1 MNLTESELTFAWT
14 PTTVVFALVMFLATA
29 VFSFLIWK
37 RSAYSGSTA
46 FLEILRLLAVA
57 AVGLTL
63 NQPEW
68 RETYRP
74 DTHPVVVVLR
84 DISGSMA
91 TEDVPVPDAPA
102 APPGTRASLAESL
115 VTPEAWSSLDEA
127 YEVKIESFSASG
139 EAAPGDGTDLG
150 GALSRV
156 LDRESQLAAVVLISD
171 GDWNTG
177 EPPSRAATRLRME
190 GIPVF
195 TVPTGSE
202 TRLPD
207 LAVTAFDVPT
217 FGLVGKPV
225 RLPFTLT
232 SALPRNH
239 TATLEIRTNT
249 GEVLTG
255 DVTIPAMGRL
265 QDTLLWTPQEEGDY
279 ELTLTLPTSDE
290 EHDSD
295 NNTLTAPIAIRKE
308 QLRVLLIES
317 YPRWEYRYLRN
328 ALERD
333 PGVEVRCLLFHP
345 DIPALGGGPGY
356 LQAFPAPEE
365 LSAYDVIVL
374 GDVGLTEGQL
384 NAEQVTALKNQ
395 VASQAA
401 GLVLLPGFRGHQL
414 SLLDTELA
422 DLFPVQLDPAQ
433 PRGWGSATPGQFELT
448 ELGARSLLTRLE
460 DTENA
465 NANVWAS
472 LPGFQWYAGVVRA
485 KAGSEVLATH
495 SSETNRHGRIPLIVT
510 KTYGTGKIL
519 FMGTDGAWRWRKGVE
534 DKYHYRF
541 WGQVAR
547 WMAYQRNMASDER
560 MRLFYSPDR
569 PRSGDTLTLNANV
582 MSVGGEPLQAATV
595 VVQIASPSGRIE
607 TVRLQPGGE
616 EQWGLFTG
624 TFTPSE
630 PGEHHLTMTCA
641 ENGGTLETSLAVQ
654 GTTLERI
661 GEPARHDVLDEIAR
675 LTRGEMLSTPDP
687 APLVARIAALPEPE
701 PVERRLRLWAHP
713 VWIGGIVFLLTL
725 FWVGRKMAG
734 AV

>member
-1 MNLTESELTFAWT
+1 MTLSDSELTFSST
-14 PTTVVFALVMFLATA
+14 PTTIVFGVAVLLVTA

-37 RSAYSGSTA
+37 RSRFSLSSGL
-46 FLEILRLLAVA
+46 LETLRLLAVA
-57 AVGLTL
+57 AVTLTL

-74 DTHPVVVVLR
+74 DRKPVLAVLH
-84 DISGSMA
+84 DASGSMK
-91 TEDVPVPDAPA
+91 TEDVPVAEPA
-102 APPGTRASLAESL
+102 GSPPRSRASLAAELSAPEVWTPL
-115 VTPEAWSSLDEA
+115 AGQFEIVTEPFPGPEAD
-127 YEVKIESFSASG
+127 
-139 EAAPGDGTDLG
+139 AAGTDLG
-150 GALSRV
+150 GALAGL
-156 LDRESQLAAVVLISD
+156 LDRHPQLAAVVLVSD

-177 EPPSRAATRLRME
+177 DPPSRAATRYRMA

-195 TVPTGSE
+195 AVPAGSE

-207 LAVTAFDVPT
+207 LAVTAFDAPT

-239 TATLEIRTNT
+239 PATLEIRTSEGETLT
-249 GEVLTG
+249 GEVVL
-255 DVTIPAMGRL
+255 PAMGRL
-265 QDTLLWTPQEEGDY
+265 QETLLWTPKAEGDY
-279 ELTLTLPTSDE
+279 ELTLTLPPAEEERDTS
-290 EHDSD
+290 
-295 NNTLTAPIAIRKE
+295 NNSLTAPIAIRKE
-308 QLRVLLIES
+308 QLKVLLIES

-345 DIPALGGGPGY
+345 EGHGVGGGPGY
-356 LQAFPAPEE
+356 LDAFPEPDA
-365 LSAYDVIVL
+365 LSSFDVIVL
-374 GDVGLTEGQL
+374 GDVGVAEGQL
-384 NAEQVTALKNQ
+384 GLDQVTALKQQ
-395 VASQAA
+395 VAAQAA
-401 GLVLLPGFRGHQL
+401 GLVLMPGFRGHQIT
-414 SLLDTELA
+414 LLDTVLG
-422 DLFPVQLDPAQ
+422 DLFPVQLDTAQ

-465 NANVWAS
+465 NANVWSS

-495 SSETNRHGRIPLIVT
+495 SSETNRHGRIPLIAT

-582 MSVGGEPLQAATV
+582 MSVGGEPLQSATV
-595 VVQIASPSGRIE
+595 IVQIAAPSGRIE

-624 TFTPSE
+624 TFTPAE
-630 PGEHHLTMTCA
+630 PGEHRLSMTCA
-641 ENGGTLETSLAVQ
+641 ENGGTLDTALTVQ
-654 GTTLERI
+654 GTTLERV

-675 LTRGEMLSTPDP
+675 LTRGELLATLDP
-687 APLVARIAALPEPE
+687 AQIRERVAALPEPD

-713 VWIGGIVFLLTL
+713 AWIGTIVALLAM
-725 FWVGRKMAG
+725 FWIGRKMAG